1 MEVTFNNQTRQIEL
15 HSTIQNALDIWVGE
29 KQKGIAIAVNDVI
42 VYKAQW
48 GSYELQPDDNVLV
61 ITAFQGG

>member
-48 GSYELQPDDNVLV
+48 GSYELQPDDHVLV